1 MEQNKRKQLLIEF
14 AASQVSWVVN
24 FVVIKVRIVKW
35 SQKRGSQ
42 LNDLD
47 INNKDSL
54 AILSMDTRE

>member
-42 LNDLD
+42 LYDLD

-54 AILSMDTRE
+54 AILSMDTCE

>member
-42 LNDLD
+42 LYDLD